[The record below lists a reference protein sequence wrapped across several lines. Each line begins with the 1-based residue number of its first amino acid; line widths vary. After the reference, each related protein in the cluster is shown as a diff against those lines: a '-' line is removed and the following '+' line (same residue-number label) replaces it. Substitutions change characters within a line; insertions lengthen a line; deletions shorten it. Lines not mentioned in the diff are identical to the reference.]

1 MKSMMIPASLM
12 ALTLAASA
20 GVGLAGT
27 QQGEAVHTAMTPS
40 PSFDQVDANKDGSI
54 SLEEASAAK
63 ALENTRFE
71 SADQNGDGKLSKAE
85 YAAAVKPHDRQG
97 G

>member
-54 SLEEASAAK
+54 SLEEASAVK
-63 ALENTRFE
+63 ALREHAASSPPTRTE
-71 SADQNGDGKLSKAE
+71 TAS
-85 YAAAVKPHDRQG
+85 
-97 G
+97 